1 MSSSS
6 TGDERRLVRPHSELD
21 RSREATIGIFCIIGA
36 STSQL
41 FFFKSNP
48 PSFSSFFVI
57 LCELSKL
64 PFVLFLVR
72 VALTSISRLTAT
84 YPLGNLMA
92 RYLPK
97 RRVLGVNLN
106 PGKFSIKG

>member
-1 MSSSS
+1 M
-6 TGDERRLVRPHSELD
+6 
-21 RSREATIGIFCIIGA
+21 IGA

-57 LCELSKL
+57 LCEVSNF
-64 PFVLFLVR
+64 PFVLSIVR
-72 VALTSISRLTAT
+72 VALTSVSLLTAT
-84 YPLGNLMA
+84 YPLGNIMA

-106 PGKFSIKG
+106 PGNFSIKGQSDRARS